1 MAADDGRSPTA
12 ADAITTLQDALR
24 RKGFQRRIP
33 SRVRQNSQRAIA
45 RRSHSIL
52 MQFPDAPAVIAKL
65 GQLRDEQRC
74 IGGKPLER
82 IPGGWRDLPHDPC
95 LRRLGQGSQSPGV
108 VSELCG
114 HTHRPYDPASILGVA
129 MKQWLR
135 VAMCAA
141 VILPV
146 GAMATDELTPV
157 TEASTEG
164 AAARAMARVQL
175 SVFVRGAGVINGG
188 SDTKQRCIRN
198 LSTDKIIP
206 TYQKLIAKEIPAADI
221 PVLDAFFASSAGQK
235 YAQAVIDDGTLDAMS
250 QNEFRY
256 MKDEVGEERI
266 RQFLDTLSPRNGRIE
281 PVLRPAWFG
290 VLQPCL
296 G

>member
-1 MAADDGRSPTA
+1 M
-12 ADAITTLQDALR
+12 
-24 RKGFQRRIP
+24 
-33 SRVRQNSQRAIA
+33 
-45 RRSHSIL
+45 
-52 MQFPDAPAVIAKL
+52 
-65 GQLRDEQRC
+65 
-74 IGGKPLER
+74 
-82 IPGGWRDLPHDPC
+82 
-95 LRRLGQGSQSPGV
+95 
-108 VSELCG
+108 
-114 HTHRPYDPASILGVA
+114 A

-146 GAMATDELTPV
+146 GAMVAAEPTPV
-157 TEASTEG
+157 TEASTKG

-188 SDTKQRCIRN
+188 SETKQRCIRN

-235 YAQAVIDDGTLDAMS
+235 YTEAVIDDGTLDAMS
-250 QNEFRY
+250 PDEYRY
-256 MKDEVGEERI
+256 MEDEVGEQRI
-266 RQFLDTLSPRNGRIE
+266 RDFLGTVSPRNDRIE
-281 PVLRPAWFG
+281 PVLKPAWFG

-296 G
+296 Q